1 MRASMP
7 SRTPRASGEESF
19 EDTLAAASDALQLQ
33 RKIGRRQLINSIHK
47 RGGSRGSLSR
57 SIIRMVGAVTDAHEP
72 ANMDER
78 EVVEWAREAITRF
91 ATSRAEQ
98 AKGSRL
104 PAETAGEVFSLIDRL
119 SGLLE

>member
-1 MRASMP
+1 MP
-7 SRTPRASGEESF
+7 SQTSRASGNESF

-33 RKIGRRQLINSIHK
+33 RKMGRRQLLKSIQK
-47 RGGSRGSLSR
+47 NGNTRSSLVS
-57 SIIRMVGAVTDAHEP
+57 SVLHMVSAVTSAEEP
-72 ANMDER
+72 ASVDER
-78 EVVEWAREAITRF
+78 EVVEWAKHAITNF

-104 PAETAGEVFSLIDRL
+104 PAETAGEVFTLIDRL

>member
-1 MRASMP
+1 MP
-7 SRTPRASGEESF
+7 SQTSRASGNESF

-33 RKIGRRQLINSIHK
+33 RKMGRRQLLKSIQK
-47 RGGSRGSLSR
+47 GNPRSSLVS
-57 SIIRMVGAVTDAHEP
+57 SVLHMVSAVTSAEEP
-72 ANMDER
+72 ASVDER
-78 EVVEWAREAITRF
+78 EVVEWAKHAITNF

-104 PAETAGEVFSLIDRL
+104 PAETAGEVFTLIDRL

>member
-1 MRASMP
+1 MP
-7 SRTPRASGEESF
+7 SRITRASGEESF

-33 RKIGRRQLINSIHK
+33 RKIGRRHLLNSIHK
-47 RGGSRGSLSR
+47 RGGSRSSLAS
-57 SIIRMVGAVTDAHEP
+57 SIVRMVGAVTDAHEP
-72 ANMDER
+72 ASMDER
-78 EVVEWAREAITRF
+78 EIVEWAREAITKF

-104 PAETAGEVFSLIDRL
+104 PAETAGEVFALIDRL